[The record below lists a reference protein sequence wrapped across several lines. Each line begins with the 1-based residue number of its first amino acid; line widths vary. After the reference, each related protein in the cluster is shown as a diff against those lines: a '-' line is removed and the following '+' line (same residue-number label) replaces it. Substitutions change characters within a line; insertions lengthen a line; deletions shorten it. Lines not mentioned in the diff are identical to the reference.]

1 MEDPQVDNQAILDTD
16 DDHVQ
21 HDRLYDKMISAAETG
36 EDWQEDWEAGAG
48 QHVDSFFLQQD
59 PLQTQTMRAGKPR
72 SPIRRQMGF
81 FETWQYLFLLM
92 ASLWIIPASAVLVD
106 FQNCLS
112 EDVQNNTPLQL
123 QLVPLVMNA
132 VFNTTD
138 PMHNLNITVWTNV
151 TGSTVEL
158 PRLLLP
164 PANDSYWTT
173 PNDTEYGGKIENDPF
188 PSVASP
194 VLTTLFNKVSVLTYT
209 PVNPHTGVGF
219 CDQLVNG
226 SCPLSP
232 NFNDNL

>member
-1 MEDPQVDNQAILDTD
+1 MTA
-16 DDHVQ
+16 
-21 HDRLYDKMISAAETG
+21 AAELR
-36 EDWQEDWEAGAG
+36 EERQEDRGPEAGDMIDNLALRE
-48 QHVDSFFLQQD
+48 DSLQIH
-59 PLQTQTMRAGKPR
+59 TMRVGTPR
-72 SPIRRQMGF
+72 SSTRRQMGF
-81 FETWQYLFLLM
+81 FGTWQYLFLLM
-92 ASLWIIPASAVLVD
+92 ASLWIIPTSAVLVE

-112 EDVQNNTPLQL
+112 EGVQNNQPLQL

-158 PRLLLP
+158 PRLVLP
-164 PANDSYWTT
+164 SATDPYWTT
-173 PNDTEYGGKIENDPF
+173 PNDTESGGKIEANPF
-188 PSVASP
+188 PAVPTP

-226 SCPLSP
+226 SCPLGP
-232 NFNDNL
+232 NFKDNM